1 MKHVPLISLFL
12 WSSLCPSQGKNFSS
26 SLILLWFRTL
36 WANVTL
42 FTTIVTSHNL
52 LLTIS
57 GNMTHFFTL
66 EALLLVQ
73 FALIPTVP
81 DLTTVIAPDKSNGVS
96 PTRLIPTTS
105 LGITST
111 IWLTLIYR
119 ILPFFVN

>member
-1 MKHVPLISLFL
+1 M
-12 WSSLCPSQGKNFSS
+12 
-26 SLILLWFRTL
+26 ILLRFRTL

-73 FALIPTVP
+73 LALIPTVP
-81 DLTTVIAPDKSNGVS
+81 DLTTVIAPEKSTGVS
-96 PTRLIPTTS
+96 PTRLLPTTS
-105 LGITST
+105 LWITST
-111 IWLTLIYR
+111 VWLTLIHR
-119 ILPFFVN
+119 LLPFSIN